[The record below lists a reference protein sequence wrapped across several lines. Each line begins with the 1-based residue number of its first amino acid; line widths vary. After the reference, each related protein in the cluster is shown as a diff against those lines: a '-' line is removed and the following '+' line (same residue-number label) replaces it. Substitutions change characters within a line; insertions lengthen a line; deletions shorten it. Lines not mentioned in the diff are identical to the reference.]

1 MAAHT
6 FFRSGLYE
14 DAAIVNARALAVD
27 ADHLH
32 DTGKPGPA
40 GTAFYYTHNQGFGEA
55 GALMSGDGPLAIKFA
70 DNLRAAF
77 PAASFANGGL
87 APSEG
92 RGYVIYGRFAP
103 DRMMT
108 MADPGADRAPAQV
121 LYHYGRGE
129 ALAGKHDEAG
139 VRREEAAITGTTP
152 QATIARAVL
161 TGRADM
167 LAGDFGGAVNAF
179 SVASETQG
187 QMFSAQMDPPP
198 WWYYVRRSVAAAR
211 LKAGA
216 YAEARSE
223 AQASLAVWPDDAL
236 ALVVLARAEDKLGDK
251 AGARRDLDE
260 ARKAWHGG
268 NVETVSLD
276 LI

>member
-1 MAAHT
+1 
-6 FFRSGLYE
+6 
-14 DAAIVNARALAVD
+14 
-27 ADHLH
+27 
-32 DTGKPGPA
+32 
-40 GTAFYYTHNQGFGEA
+40 
-55 GALMSGDGPLAIKFA
+55 MSGDGPLAVKFA

-167 LAGDFGGAVNAF
+167 LAGDFGRRRQRLFRGFRNPGPDV
-179 SVASETQG
+179 QRPDG
-187 QMFSAQMDPPP
+187 SA
-198 WWYYVRRSVAAAR
+198 
-211 LKAGA
+211 
-216 YAEARSE
+216 
-223 AQASLAVWPDDAL
+223 
-236 ALVVLARAEDKLGDK
+236 ALVVLCPAQRRRGAAEGWRLC
-251 AGARRDLDE
+251 
-260 ARKAWHGG
+260 
-268 NVETVSLD
+268 
-276 LI
+276 